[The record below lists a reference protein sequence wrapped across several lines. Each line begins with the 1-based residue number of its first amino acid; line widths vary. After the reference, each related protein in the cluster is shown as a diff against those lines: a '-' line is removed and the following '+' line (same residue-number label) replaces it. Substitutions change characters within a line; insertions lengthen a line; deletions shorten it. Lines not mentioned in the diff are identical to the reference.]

1 VHDLPRRG
9 ILVRVFGRPHLVSV
23 SDIALPARLQNVP
36 SRSHVREP
44 AVSRRLASRIRMV
57 EARSPPMSN
66 IIGEARGNAAV
77 EDFIQMPARIS
88 RIMYIRSR
96 KCHLVSMAFES
107 RESRR
112 LSVLLLQE
120 VNTDADQIIHQ
131 QFLHA
136 KPLNLGLRNVR
147 LAFFGTIQIAEW

>member
-1 VHDLPRRG
+1 
-9 ILVRVFGRPHLVSV
+9 
-23 SDIALPARLQNVP
+23 
-36 SRSHVREP
+36 
-44 AVSRRLASRIRMV
+44 MV

-66 IIGEARGNAAV
+66 IVGEASANAAV

-88 RIMYIRSR
+88 RIMYIRPR

-136 KPLNLGLRNVR
+136 KPLNLG
-147 LAFFGTIQIAEW
+147 AEECSSGFLWYNPNCGMVTVSRSAVAHTRWSL